1 MYRKIYLSSIMTMAL
16 TVLSIVAMV
25 SSNKE
30 LPVTDIQ
37 IENHVPVYQNVS
49 IITGLQKL
57 DESACELEESGSFSP
72 EVILDEDDKYM
83 LAKIA
88 MAEAEGEDTQG
99 KALVM
104 AVVLNR
110 MHSNKFPDTIYDV
123 IHQKGQFSPVEDGR
137 YYSSEPD
144 EDCMAAL
151 DLIINGWNE
160 SRGALY
166 FESDSNSTWHR
177 RHLKFLFKHG
187 KHMFYTEFQ

>member
-1 MYRKIYLSSIMTMAL
+1 MHRKIYLSSGMTVGL
-16 TVLSIVAMV
+16 VILSIAALAV
-25 SSNKE
+25 SNKE
-30 LPVTDIQ
+30 LPAGNIRVQNSVLVYRNVNIDNELIIHTEPAIAEVQ
-37 IENHVPVYQNVS
+37 CHSQRIELNE
-49 IITGLQKL
+49 
-57 DESACELEESGSFSP
+57 DEKC
-72 EVILDEDDKYM
+72 M

-104 AVVLNR
+104 SVVLNR
-110 MHSNKFPDTIYDV
+110 VHSNKFPDNVYDI

-144 EDCMAAL
+144 ADCMAAL

-166 FESDSNSTWHR
+166 FESDSSSTWHR
-177 RHLKFLFKHG
+177 RHLKFLFQHG
-187 KHMFYTEFQ
+187 KHMFYTESE